1 MKEKKTLKEHWIK
14 TKEDLKEF
22 WDEHGSWICT
32 TLAAATLTGFAGYL
46 MGEGHEKNSII
57 GGLTSAQMDADE
69 TYNMFKA
76 DPSEKTLWDHPMF
89 FIATESDMNS
99 LIKEAN
105 GKKIEAGS

>member
-1 MKEKKTLKEHWIK
+1 MKEKKTLKERWIK

-22 WDEHGSWICT
+22 WDEHGSWICMA
-32 TLAAATLTGFAGYL
+32 LAATTLTGLVGYV
-46 MGEGHEKNSII
+46 MGENGMKQTII
-57 GGLTSAQMDADE
+57 GGLTNAQMDADE
-69 TYNMFKA
+69 TYSMFKA
-76 DPSEKTLWDHPMF
+76 DPSEETLWDHPMF